1 MTQETNNLVK
11 SLSSPSSATKSKQI
25 IKTDNNKGTDG
36 EKRKSRSHRVQHKPE
51 FMTRIVIRQLP
62 PTMNEEQFLE
72 VVSPLPAHTEFYY
85 VNGDVNLAEFAFS
98 RAYIKFTNIDD
109 MLIFNQKYDDYI
121 FLDSKGNEYPAIV
134 EYAPMQKLPRRLNSM
149 NIKKDS
155 KANTIDNDPDFIAF
169 KEALET
175 IQNDGTAAA
184 QQQQPQT
191 ITTAEQLLE
200 EIEKNKESK
209 ENINQIPPL
218 VEYLNKKRLEKL
230 KIQEE
235 KKRKKDEL
243 KKKKKEEIRVKKLE
257 KKKEKQMEQK
267 KSKQTTEKSST
278 KDRIDNK
285 QQIDRKTV
293 IIVSGG
299 SGSGVGGDRR
309 KRQEKQQQPS
319 PLPQSQ
325 VASSSSNSNIGK
337 DSKKSSSNEMDEN
350 SKSNVKIMNKNDDNQ
365 QTPTKNHKEKEKS
378 NSNRRDDRQRIRNKD
393 RPTLEIYRPGMGRH
407 QQQQQSIQ
415 KSSNSSS
422 SSSSNHQQQQQ
433 QMGNGDDD
441 NKPKDSVTQSSSSSS
456 SSTTIPSKQPGTTN
470 QNYSDKPKYKYR
482 VFTRTRTN
490 KPNN

>member
-36 EKRKSRSHRVQHKPE
+36 EKRKSRSHRVQQKPE

-175 IQNDGTAAA
+175 IQNDGTTAS
-184 QQQQPQT
+184 QQQQT

-243 KKKKKEEIRVKKLE
+243 KKKKKEEIRIKKLE

-299 SGSGVGGDRR
+299 SGVGGDRR

-319 PLPQSQ
+319 PQSQ
-325 VASSSSNSNIGK
+325 AATSSSSSNSNIAK

-378 NSNRRDDRQRIRNKD
+378 NSNSSNRRDDRQRIRNKD

-422 SSSSNHQQQQQ
+422 SSNHQQQQQ
-433 QMGNGDDD
+433 QTGIGDD
-441 NKPKDSVTQSSSSSS
+441 NKPKDSITQSSPS
-456 SSTTIPSKQPGTTN
+456 SSTTIPSKQTGTTN